1 MSSVLSRSFVAATAL
16 ALSGIAVHATDPPAA
31 AAAQGD
37 LWEVTSQMTMEGV
50 DLPIPP
56 QKLQV
61 CSPTQWTRP
70 PAPADERQHC
80 TNSDF
85 RTEGPKATWKV
96 TCAGPPAMTGEGE
109 ITRSGAD
116 DYSGSIKFSSEG
128 GNMTIR
134 LTGHRS
140 GPCDN
145 PQS

>member
-1 MSSVLSRSFVAATAL
+1 MNSVLSRSFVAAAAL
-16 ALSGIAVHATDPPAA
+16 ALSATAVRAADPPAA
-31 AAAQGD
+31 APEQGD
-37 LWEVTSQMTMEGV
+37 LWEVTSQMTMEGI

-61 CSPTQWTRP
+61 CSPRQWTRP
-70 PAPADERQHC
+70 PAPADERQRC
-80 TNSDF
+80 TNSEFKTD
-85 RTEGPKATWKV
+85 GPKATWKV

-109 ITRSGAD
+109 IMRSGAD
-116 DYSGSIKFSSEG
+116 DYSGTIKFSSEG
-128 GNMTIR
+128 GNMTIK

>member
-1 MSSVLSRSFVAATAL
+1 MNTFRSCGLTVATML
-16 ALSGIAVHATDPPAA
+16 ALSGFAARAAEPPATA
-31 AAAQGD
+31 PQGD

-61 CSPTQWTRP
+61 CSPNPWTRP
-70 PAPADERQHC
+70 PAPADARQHC
-80 TNSDF
+80 TNSEF
-85 RTEGPKATWKV
+85 KTEGQKATWNV
-96 TCAGPPAMTGEGE
+96 TCAGPPAMTGAGE

-116 DYSGSIKFSSEG
+116 DYIGTIKFSSEG
-128 GNMTIR
+128 GNMTIK

-145 PQS
+145 PQP

>member
-1 MSSVLSRSFVAATAL
+1 MKSALSRSVVAVAVL
-16 ALSGIAVHATDPPAA
+16 ALSAVAARAADPPAA

-37 LWEVTSQMTMEGV
+37 LWDVTSQMTMEGV

-61 CSPTQWTRP
+61 CSPKQWTRP

-80 TNSDF
+80 TSSEF
-85 RTEGPKATWKV
+85 KTEGPKATWKV
-96 TCAGPPAMTGEGE
+96 TCAGPPAMTGTGE
-109 ITRSGAD
+109 ITRSGGD
-116 DYSGSIKFSSEG
+116 DYYGAIKFSSEG
-128 GNMTIR
+128 GNLTIK